1 MKRDRITFYKH
12 DGPYFGYQLVDFPAM
27 SVPDFAA
34 VTINDAIEYYQI
46 KQFFDQDLQ
55 VPTWT
60 KEEHKTYKKKSE
72 KLFGLTMRF
81 FNGLS
86 DETIIKQNEAVE
98 LTYHSSFWALFVKC
112 RLYDKISVAVFEK
125 VIHTE
130 HVAPDDLFRSKELVQ
145 SYGLVLK
152 QYILENFSCIRTII
166 HVYEQELNP
175 SMEKLFLPAELTG
188 EERRDYFDSYI
199 ESDQA
204 NANVL
209 REIQHL
215 RGKDSVVP
223 LTDEI
228 RLKAKRKF
236 AEIVKLHF
244 RTGIPIIFEVA
255 IAKNIADADIVQYT
269 SKGNHYKLTY
279 NEEWLLDT
287 LDYPSI
293 MNNFIYAFEYAD
305 WIQFRFNCVSKKSD
319 IGVLE
324 QLFLPSSKR
333 YYVESGRF
341 QTINNMN
348 MLQMNAYYSFL
359 EHHDVHLED
368 VIKWVFTEYFQRE
381 FKCSEMRIVLPSP
394 QTTFAE
400 KCGTACLAIESI
412 LKQFS
417 SYVENREID
426 FELLAMSSGSKK
438 FDELPSMI
446 AGKNLYGFGEV
457 FKRISL
463 LCFSNQYT
471 LHVDRIDMEHR
482 FYDSFLELIKNECVY
497 LSDYQSDELDD
508 IMFLQSKNMITV
520 QEDGRIV
527 ENMTWNRTI
536 IQDLYI
542 NEGISRWH
550 YPKEAQ
556 ETIQDLID
564 NGICKADDKLLLRN
578 EVSFLNYMLNNVEFC
593 NGHELRNGYAHG
605 ILQVYF
611 DEEQHRR
618 NYMNLLRILVLLA
631 IKINDEFCL
640 QELIIKDKEEQ

>member
-1 MKRDRITFYKH
+1 MRRKRITFYKH
-12 DGPYFGYQLVDFPAM
+12 DGPYLGFQLVDFPAM
-27 SVPDFAA
+27 SVPDYDA
-34 VTINDAIEYYQI
+34 VTINDAIEYFQI

-55 VPTWT
+55 VPAWT
-60 KEEHKTYKKKSE
+60 QEEHENYKKKSN

-86 DETIIKQNEAVE
+86 DDGIIEQYQTVE
-98 LTYHSSFWALFVKC
+98 LSYHSHFWALFVKC
-112 RLYDKISVAVFEK
+112 KLYEKISAAVFEK

-130 HVAPDDLFRSKELVQ
+130 HVAPDDLFRYKELVHT
-145 SYGLVLK
+145 YGLVLK

-166 HVYEQELNP
+166 HVYEQESNP
-175 SMEKLFLPAELTG
+175 SMEKLFLPSELTG
-188 EERRDYFDSYI
+188 EERRDYFESYI

-215 RGKDSVVP
+215 KGKDYVVP

-236 AEIVKLHF
+236 AETVKQHF
-244 RTGIPIIFEVA
+244 RTGIPIVFEIA
-255 IAKNIADADIVQYT
+255 FAKNIADIVQY
-269 SKGNHYKLTY
+269 SSQENHYKITY

-287 LDYPSI
+287 LDNPSI
-293 MNNFIYAFEYAD
+293 MNNFIYTFEYVD
-305 WIQFRFNCVSKKSD
+305 WIQFRFNCVSKESD

-333 YYVESGRF
+333 YYSESGRF

-348 MLQMNAYYSFL
+348 LLQMDAYYSFL
-359 EHHDVHLED
+359 EHHCIHLED
-368 VIKWVFTEYFQRE
+368 VIKWVFTEYFQEE
-381 FKCSEMRIVLPSP
+381 FSCAEMRIVLPSP

-412 LKQFS
+412 LKQFY
-417 SYVENREID
+417 SYVKNGDID
-426 FELLAMSSGSKK
+426 FELLAMSSGSQK
-438 FDELPSMI
+438 FDEMSSMI
-446 AGKNLYGFGEV
+446 AGKNVYGYGEK
-457 FKRISL
+457 FRKL
-463 LCFSNQYT
+463 CKLCFSNQYT
-471 LHVDRIDMEHR
+471 LHVDRIDKENR
-482 FYDSFLELIKNECVY
+482 FYENFMELIKNECVY
-497 LSDYQSDELDD
+497 LSDYQADELDD
-508 IMFLQSKNMITV
+508 IMFLQSNHMIAV
-520 QEDGRIV
+520 QEDGRII
-527 ENMTWNRTI
+527 ENMTWNRAV

-556 ETIQDLID
+556 QTIQDLID
-564 NGICKADDKLLLRN
+564 TGICKADDKLFLKN

-605 ILQVYF
+605 ILQVFF
-611 DEEQHRR
+611 DESQHRR

-640 QELIIKDKEEQ
+640 REKLNKVEHDQ